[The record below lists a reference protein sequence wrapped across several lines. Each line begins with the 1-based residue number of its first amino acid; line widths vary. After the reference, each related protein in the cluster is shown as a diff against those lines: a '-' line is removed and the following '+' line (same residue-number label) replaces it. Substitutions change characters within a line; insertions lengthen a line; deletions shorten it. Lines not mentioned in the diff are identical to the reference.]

1 MHRLGLSLNTNYIVF
16 NQHPGV
22 DPQTKQPFVPPHKLK
37 WFQDRRFRRAMSHAV
52 DRENLVKLLLDG
64 KGGAIYGETTKANK
78 TWYAETTTF
87 PYDVAKANALLDEA
101 GFAKRDKDGV
111 RIDADGHRVSI
122 EMMTNVENDTRVK
135 VIAQIKND
143 WAAVGVEGVLHPVNF
158 NELVAQLEDGHK
170 WESIVLGWGS
180 GVPPDP
186 LNGKNII
193 LSSARLH
200 VWYPQQEKPCNEWEA
215 ACDAIVNEMS
225 SEIDEGKRRVL
236 WAKFLQMQAEEQPI
250 IYLYAS
256 NAYAASKPRVKNLR
270 ASVLRPSTNWNV
282 EELWLEDGK

>member
-1 MHRLGLSLNTNYIVF
+1 M
-16 NQHPGV
+16 
-22 DPQTKQPFVPPHKLK
+22 
-37 WFQDRRFRRAMSHAV
+37 
-52 DRENLVKLLLDG
+52 
-64 KGGAIYGETTKANK
+64 
-78 TWYAETTTF
+78 
-87 PYDVAKANALLDEA
+87 
-101 GFAKRDKDGV
+101 
-111 RIDADGHRVSI
+111 
-122 EMMTNVENDTRVK
+122 
-135 VIAQIKND
+135 
-143 WAAVGVEGVLHPVNF
+143 GVEGVLRPVNF

-225 SEIDEGKRRVL
+225 QELDEGKRRAH
-236 WAKFLQMQAEEQPI
+236 WAKFLEMQAEEQPI

-256 NAYAASKPRVKNLR
+256 NAYAASKPRVKNMR
-270 ASVLRPSTNWNV
+270 ASVLRPSTNWNI
-282 EELWLEDGK
+282 EELWLDDAK